1 MLNGNGK
8 IICVD
13 LYGTLCTDTSGD
25 YVLAEPITENI
36 SKLNKL
42 YDEGYTII
50 IDSARGS
57 TTGID
62 WLPMTIE
69 QLDMWGCKYDELYVG
84 QKLPYDV
91 IVDDKAVKPSEENWV

>member
-13 LYGTLCTDTSGD
+13 LDGTLCTDTNGD

-62 WLPMTIE
+62 WLPMTILT
-69 QLDMWGCKYDELYVG
+69 Q
-84 QKLPYDV
+84 
-91 IVDDKAVKPSEENWV
+91 